1 MGKKKMIGL
10 FLVVGLAGL
19 VLIGASMDFAGDLV
33 VREATKAVKEMLGA
47 ELTVD
52 GISGNPIKGFTTGK
66 ISLVKEGK
74 PLFSA
79 GFLEVKLNLMSLL
92 SKSPKLSVVS
102 VGGVTTDADALA
114 EQISQLSF
122 EGGGGG
128 EIPVETVR

>member
-10 FLVVGLAGL
+10 VLVVGLAGL

-47 ELTVD
+47 DLTVD

-102 VGGVTTDADALA
+102 VGGVTDADALA
-114 EQISQLSF
+114 EPFPAPSRAAA
-122 EGGGGG
+122 E
-128 EIPVETVR
+128 EDPVDGPR

>member
-47 ELTVD
+47 DLTVD

-79 GFLEVKLNLMSLL
+79 GMKMN
-92 SKSPKLSVVS
+92 
-102 VGGVTTDADALA
+102 
-114 EQISQLSF
+114 
-122 EGGGGG
+122 
-128 EIPVETVR
+128 